1 MVSPGESFVRVEYV
15 GRVEGGSFEQ
25 ITTRPLVW
33 NFSTFQPFNTSTS
46 YYTHDMRPRRRRR
59 VARRSVATEP
69 RSGRK
74 RPRNKN
80 VSDVVAFDGLLA
92 AHYEYAPFGKTI
104 VDTSGN
110 EDAHHGPSWDEW
122 RREDG
127 KSETDKELW

>member
-1 MVSPGESFVRVEYV
+1 M
-15 GRVEGGSFEQ
+15 
-25 ITTRPLVW
+25 
-33 NFSTFQPFNTSTS
+33 
-46 YYTHDMRPRRRRR
+46 RRRGKDALSVAK
-59 VARRSVATEP
+59 VARGEAEP

-122 RREDG
+122 RRENG